1 MQFFVIL
8 PNGSKI
14 DIELDSDKK
23 VVDIISIMDKSDRIQ
38 SLGLIDHFHLWFQP
52 ESGGKVNLMKDLNKT
67 IGDYGITLESNINM
81 QVEHTTLLEIAM
93 NISKSR
99 REMGIQTSISSFL
112 APMPTSK
119 LRIREGSKWSGLF
132 LHEAL
137 FNILAADVNYDI
149 ERWAGEFSSGWRR
162 DIKSGAKKKKY
173 LHDSDDQ
180 RGLSPRYLNHLN
192 PIQFTKIFYQW
203 YLDNIVQ
210 LDQTEIDNF
219 IKENNIR
226 YTSKSGYSKKDKPK
240 KNKPKKKKQTQKKE
254 KKKKKKKKN

>member
-52 ESGGKVNLMKDLNKT
+52 ESGDKVNLMKDLNKT

-93 NISKSR
+93 NISKSM

-119 LRIREGSKWSGLF
+119 LLIRERSKWSGLF

-137 FNILAADVNYDI
+137 FNILTEDVNYNI
-149 ERWAGEFSSGWRR
+149 ESWAREFTEGVIENSAKQAWRNK
-162 DIKSGAKKKKY
+162 I
-173 LHDSDDQ
+173 
-180 RGLSPRYLNHLN
+180 N
-192 PIQFTKIFYQW
+192 QFTKIFYQW

-210 LDQTEIDNF
+210 LDQIEIDNF